1 MTRHYCILLKL
12 LAIVAFATFN
22 TTIKAQDVLIDGTTN
37 NDDDSLAVDTMA
49 VDSLGNLDLPEDSIA
64 QHLPWEEAVRLRLQS
79 LLTDRLFETSQVALM
94 VWDLDADSVLFR
106 HNERQRMRP
115 ASTMKLLTAISALDY
130 LGSGYKLRTEL
141 RYRGNMNDSTR
152 IINGNLYC
160 IGCLDPEF
168 SSLDVNVFA
177 DSIKSLN
184 ADTIVGNIYADMSF
198 KDNDRLGEGWCW
210 DDDNPVLS
218 PLLVNGKD
226 RFVES
231 LLRSLRERNI
241 VLDGTCKEQST
252 STNGGTILC
261 CIERPLT
268 ALLGKM
274 MKKSNNL
281 YAEAV
286 FYQIAH
292 RQGGSHAGAASARSR
307 MDMVVKKAGGDHK
320 ALRVADGSGLS
331 LYNYATAEIEVMM
344 LRYAFNNNDIY
355 PYLYESLPIAGI
367 DGTLRKRMRN
377 SKAKANV
384 RAKTGTLK
392 GVCTLAGY
400 CTGGNGHKLCFAI
413 FNQGIKDSS
422 EARNFQDKV
431 CRVLCSD

>member
-1 MTRHYCILLKL
+1 
-12 LAIVAFATFN
+12 
-22 TTIKAQDVLIDGTTN
+22 
-37 NDDDSLAVDTMA
+37 
-49 VDSLGNLDLPEDSIA
+49 
-64 QHLPWEEAVRLRLQS
+64 
-79 LLTDRLFETSQVALM
+79 
-94 VWDLDADSVLFR
+94 
-106 HNERQRMRP
+106 
-115 ASTMKLLTAISALDY
+115 
-130 LGSGYKLRTEL
+130 
-141 RYRGNMNDSTR
+141 
-152 IINGNLYC
+152 
-160 IGCLDPEF
+160 
-168 SSLDVNVFA
+168 
-177 DSIKSLN
+177 
-184 ADTIVGNIYADMSF
+184 
-198 KDNDRLGEGWCW
+198 
-210 DDDNPVLS
+210 
-218 PLLVNGKD
+218 
-226 RFVES
+226 
-231 LLRSLRERNI
+231 
-241 VLDGTCKEQST
+241 
-252 STNGGTILC
+252 
-261 CIERPLT
+261 
-268 ALLGKM
+268 M

-292 RQGGSHAGAASARSR
+292 RQGGRHAGAASARSR